1 MLKMKF
7 LLFLFINILSFSL
20 WAATPAP
27 KATPKST
34 TTPTLNQVS
43 GMVSPQKDARLVRI
57 PSKYANKTEYIQKNV
72 LPDLERMIL
81 AARKDGVNL
90 RVISAFRSYN
100 HQKNLWQRKWQQ
112 TSGNDK
118 TRLQAVLR
126 YSSPPAFSR
135 HHWGSDVDL
144 NSLKPSYWA
153 SADGKKTLR
162 WLQKNARKFGF
173 CQVYS
178 QGRKKGHDEEVWHW
192 SHVRSARPYY
202 QIRAKTIKQVKHINL
217 SGSHVLTPELL
228 KTYLSS
234 IQNCG
239 L

>member
-1 MLKMKF
+1 MKF
-7 LLFLFINILSFSL
+7 LLFLFINMLSFSL
-20 WAATPAP
+20 WAATPTP
-27 KATPKST
+27 KAAPKST
-34 TTPTLNQVS
+34 STPTLNQVS

-57 PSKYANKTEYIQKNV
+57 PSKYTNKTEYIQKNV
-72 LPDLERMIL
+72 LPDLEGMIL

-90 RVISAFRSYN
+90 RVVSAFRSYH
-100 HQKNLWQRKWQQ
+100 HQKNLWQRKWRR

-118 TRLQAVLR
+118 ARLQAVLR

-144 NSLKPSYWA
+144 NSLKLTYWA
-153 SADGKKTLR
+153 SAGGKKTQR

-178 QGRKKGHDEEVWHW
+178 QRCKSGHREEKWHW

-202 QIRAKTIKQVKHINL
+202 QVRAKNIKRVKHINL
-217 SGSHVLTPELL
+217 SGSRALTPELL

>member
-1 MLKMKF
+1 MGSHARAK
-7 LLFLFINILSFSL
+7 SL
-20 WAATPAP
+20 TQIHKHAHAQSSKRHGFATKRRAFG
-27 KATPKST
+27 THT
-34 TTPTLNQVS
+34 QQIYQQN
-43 GMVSPQKDARLVRI
+43 RI
-57 PSKYANKTEYIQKNV
+57 HSKNV
-72 LPDLERMIL
+72 LPDLEGMIL

-90 RVISAFRSYN
+90 RVVSAFRSYH
-100 HQKNLWQRKWQQ
+100 HQKNLWQRKWRR

-118 TRLQAVLR
+118 ARLQAVLR

-144 NSLKPSYWA
+144 NSLKLTYWA
-153 SADGKKTLR
+153 SADGKKTQR

-178 QGRKKGHDEEVWHW
+178 QRCKSGHREEKWHW

-202 QIRAKTIKQVKHINL
+202 HVRAKNIKRVKHINL
-217 SGSHVLTPELL
+217 SGSRALTPELL